1 MADPIDLSPEAV
13 ELLRRGAEHSF
24 GLCCRPG
31 EIRKSYPFLRQA
43 ERLGYVRFLDLERPF
58 ITEAGRAAIGAPSE
72 AEADYAKLVL
82 LCGAARKPL
91 VPAKRDDP
99 RTDFDY
105 RSWKAMRWVC
115 TLVVRQ
121 PDTRFSPRT
130 VRVGKTLSSDPQFL
144 GGGNSNI
151 QPESDERFV
160 LTLVPEWMT
169 RPMKKTGGVIAPAI
183 FSTYPLALDDGDP
196 NFTDEQRATWLRL
209 REVCISI
216 NSRIRNANRAKRQ
229 NLAFG
234 QWA

>member
-1 MADPIDLSPEAV
+1 MSAPLAHDTDLSPEAV
-13 ELLRRGAEHSF
+13 ELLRRGAAHSF

-58 ITEAGRAAIGAPSE
+58 ITEAGRAAIGAPTE

-82 LCGAARKPL
+82 LCAGARKRKPL
-91 VPAKRDDP
+91 TPTKRDDP

-105 RSWKAMRWVC
+105 RSYKQMGYGCVLAVKAPDDRVNPQSVKI
-115 TLVVRQ
+115 VV
-121 PDTRFSPRT
+121 P
-130 VRVGKTLSSDPQFL
+130 GSSKPEGL
-144 GGGNSNI
+144 GPKNSII
-151 QPESDERFV
+151 QPESEGKFV
-160 LTLVPEWMT
+160 VACIPLWLQRKLKLP
-169 RPMKKTGGVIAPAI
+169 TGNL
-183 FSTYPLALDDGDP
+183 PLPDHETHWTSEDR
-196 NFTDEQRATWLRL
+196 ETWERL
-209 REVCISI
+209 RNVCFSI